1 MEEVILYI
9 SCQREQRETVQIHKQ
24 FENNLLEK
32 IKKLLTNT
40 WTSGR
45 INKSLDERYMNF
57 DNWTT
62 KQSRK
67 FLKRI
72 FKNTNQSKTGRDN
85 S

>member
-24 FENNLLEK
+24 IENNLLEK

-45 INKSLDERYMNF
+45 INKSLEQNDRN
-57 DNWTT
+57 
-62 KQSRK
+62 KQ
-67 FLKRI
+67 L
-72 FKNTNQSKTGRDN
+72 
-85 S
+85 

>member
-40 WTSGR
+40 SECDNISELLKTTEN
-45 INKSLDERYMNF
+45 I
-57 DNWTT
+57 DNWTVNNLE
-62 KQSRK
+62 R
-67 FLKRI
+67 FIRE
-72 FKNTNQSKTGRDN
+72 
-85 S
+85 

>member
-24 FENNLLEK
+24 LENNLLEK

-45 INKSLDERYMNF
+45 INKSLDERCMNF
-57 DNWTT
+57 DN
-62 KQSRK
+62 
-67 FLKRI
+67 
-72 FKNTNQSKTGRDN
+72 
-85 S
+85 

>member
-24 FENNLLEK
+24 LENNLLEK

-57 DNWTT
+57 DN
-62 KQSRK
+62 
-67 FLKRI
+67 
-72 FKNTNQSKTGRDN
+72 
-85 S
+85 

>member
-1 MEEVILYI
+1 MEEVILCI

-45 INKSLDERYMNF
+45 INKSLDERCMNF
-57 DNWTT
+57 DN
-62 KQSRK
+62 
-67 FLKRI
+67 
-72 FKNTNQSKTGRDN
+72 
-85 S
+85 

>member
-40 WTSGR
+40 QAFGK
-45 INKSLDERYMNF
+45 INKSLDDRYMNF
-57 DNWTT
+57 DN
-62 KQSRK
+62 
-67 FLKRI
+67 
-72 FKNTNQSKTGRDN
+72 
-85 S
+85 

>member
-24 FENNLLEK
+24 FENNFLEK

-40 WTSGR
+40 QTSGR

-57 DNWTT
+57 DN
-62 KQSRK
+62 
-67 FLKRI
+67 
-72 FKNTNQSKTGRDN
+72 
-85 S
+85 

>member
-1 MEEVILYI
+1 MEVVILYI

-40 WTSGR
+40 QTSGR

-57 DNWTT
+57 DN
-62 KQSRK
+62 
-67 FLKRI
+67 
-72 FKNTNQSKTGRDN
+72 
-85 S
+85 